1 MSYRIDCHCDTVLKK
16 FYEQNE
22 LRSAD
27 ISDKYQATSDL
38 LLEGGMDVQVAA
50 IWIPKAFTKFGL
62 DIALEM
68 FGIFYE
74 DVQKDKKLV
83 QIKKKSDFSKVQ
95 EKTKLGYILGL
106 EGADPLGN
114 NLKFL
119 PAFYELGIRL
129 ITLTW
134 SRKNMF
140 GEGVQKNVGINEG
153 EGLSQLGKQLVA
165 AMNEL
170 GIVVDVAHLNRKGFQ
185 DVVKHS
191 KSPFIASH
199 TCAYSLVEHERN
211 LSDEQ
216 IKQIAESE
224 GCIGITFV
232 PEFLVPNPKKEPA
245 TIEHVIEHLVYMV
258 DLVGINYVGLG
269 SDFDGIDGAP
279 IGLENASKFKELP
292 SHLKEKGFSKND
304 VNKIMGENWYRV
316 FRAVWTS

>member
-1 MSYRIDCHCDTVLKK
+1 MGYWIDCHCDTVLKK

-27 ISDKYQATSDL
+27 SSGKYQATIDL

-68 FGIFYE
+68 FGIFFE
-74 DVQKDKKLV
+74 DFQKDKKLI
-83 QIKKKSDFSKVQ
+83 QIKKKSDFNKVQ

-119 PAFYELGIRL
+119 AAFYELGIRL

-140 GEGVQKNVGINEG
+140 GEGVQKNIGIDEG

-216 IKQIAESE
+216 IKLIADSE

-245 TIEHVIEHLVYMV
+245 TIDHVIEHLVYMV

-292 SHLKEKGFSKND
+292 SHLKEKGFSNND
-304 VNKIMGENWYRV
+304 INKIMGENWHRV

>member
-1 MSYRIDCHCDTVLKK
+1 MGHWIDGHCDTVLKK
-16 FYEQNE
+16 FYEQHE
-22 LRSAD
+22 LKSTD
-27 ISDKYQATSDL
+27 FSEEFQATSDL
-38 LLEGGMDVQVAA
+38 LLEGGIDVQVAA
-50 IWIPKAFTKFGL
+50 MWIPTAFAKFGL

-68 FGIFYE
+68 FGILYE
-74 DVQKDKKLV
+74 DVQKDAKLV
-83 QIKKKSDFSKVQ
+83 QIKNKSDFSKVQ
-95 EKTKLGYILGL
+95 VKTKLGYILGL
-106 EGADPLGN
+106 EGAEPIGN
-114 NLKFL
+114 NLKLL

-140 GEGVQKNVGINEG
+140 GEGVQKEVRLDEG

-170 GIVVDVAHLNRKGFQ
+170 GIVVDVAHLNRNGFQ

-216 IKQIAESE
+216 IKLIAESD

-245 TIEHVIEHLVYMV
+245 TIEHVIEHLQYVV
-258 DLVGINYVGLG
+258 DLVGIDYVGLG
-269 SDFDGIDGAP
+269 SDFDGIDKAP
-279 IGLENASKFKELP
+279 IGLENASKFKELLP
-292 SHLKEKGFSKND
+292 HLKEKGFSKKD
-304 VNKIMGENWYRV
+304 IDKIMGENWHRV

>member
-1 MSYRIDCHCDTVLKK
+1 MWIDCHCDTLLKK
-16 FYEQNE
+16 FYNQQGVKSKDNSEE
-22 LRSAD
+22 F
-27 ISDKYQATSDL
+27 QATSDL

-50 IWIPKAFTKFGL
+50 IWIPTTFAKFGL

-68 FGIFYE
+68 FGILYE
-74 DVQKDKKLV
+74 DVQKDANLFL
-83 QIKKKSDFSKVQ
+83 IKNKSGFSKVQ

-106 EGADPLGN
+106 EGAEPLGN

-134 SRKNMF
+134 SRRNMF
-140 GEGVQKNVGINEG
+140 GEGVQKDVGIDEG
-153 EGLSQLGKQLVA
+153 EGLSQLGKQLVM

-170 GIVVDVAHLNRKGFQ
+170 GIVLDVSHLNRKGFQ

-199 TCAYSLVEHERN
+199 SCAYSLVEHERN

-216 IKQIAESE
+216 IKLIAESD
-224 GCIGITFV
+224 GCIGVTFV

-245 TIEHVIEHLVYMV
+245 TIDHIIEHIKYMV
-258 DLVGINYVGLG
+258 DLVGIDYVGLG
-269 SDFDGIDGAP
+269 SDFDGIDGSP

-292 SHLKEKGFSKND
+292 PYLKEKGFSKND
-304 VNKIMGENWYRV
+304 IDKIMGENWHRV
-316 FRAVWTS
+316 FRAAWTP

>member
-1 MSYRIDCHCDTVLKK
+1 MGYWIDCHCDTMLKK

-22 LRSAD
+22 LRSTD
-27 ISDKYQATSDL
+27 ISGEYQATSDL
-38 LLEGGMDVQVAA
+38 LLEGGIDVQVAA
-50 IWIPKAFTKFGL
+50 IWIPKAFTKFGP

-68 FGIFYE
+68 YGIFHD
-74 DVQKDKKLV
+74 DVHKDAKLV
-83 QIKKKSDFSKVQ
+83 QIKKKSDFGKVQ
-95 EKTKLGYILGL
+95 DKTKLGYILGF
-106 EGADPLGN
+106 EGAEPLGN
-114 NLKFL
+114 NLKLL

-140 GEGVQKNVGINEG
+140 GEGVQTNIGVDEG
-153 EGLSQLGKQLVA
+153 EGLSLLGKQLVK

-216 IKQIAESE
+216 IKLIADSE

-245 TIEHVIEHLVYMV
+245 TIEHVIEHLVYVV
-258 DLVGINYVGLG
+258 DLVGINFVGLG

-279 IGLENASKFKELP
+279 KGLENASKFKELP

-304 VNKIMGENWYRV
+304 INKIMGENWYRV
-316 FRAVWTS
+316 FQAVWTS

>member
-1 MSYRIDCHCDTVLKK
+1 MGYWIDCHCDTVLKK
-16 FYEQNE
+16 FYEKNE

-27 ISDKYQATSDL
+27 SSGKYQATIDL

-68 FGIFYE
+68 FGIFFE
-74 DVQKDKKLV
+74 DFQKDKKLT

-95 EKTKLGYILGL
+95 EKTKLGYIIGL

-140 GEGVQKNVGINEG
+140 GEGVQKNVGIDEG

-216 IKQIAESE
+216 IKLIAESE

-245 TIEHVIEHLVYMV
+245 TIDHIIKHLAYMV

-279 IGLENASKFKELP
+279 IGLENASKFKKLP

-304 VNKIMGENWYRV
+304 INKIMGENWHRV

>member
-1 MSYRIDCHCDTVLKK
+1 MGYWIDCHCDTVLKK
-16 FYEQNE
+16 FYEKNE

-27 ISDKYQATSDL
+27 SSGKYQATIDL

-68 FGIFYE
+68 FGIFFE
-74 DVQKDKKLV
+74 DFQKDKKLT

-95 EKTKLGYILGL
+95 EKTKLGYIIGL

-140 GEGVQKNVGINEG
+140 GEGVQKNVGIDEG

-216 IKQIAESE
+216 IKLIAESE

-245 TIEHVIEHLVYMV
+245 TIDHIIKHLVYMV

-279 IGLENASKFKELP
+279 IGLENASKFKKLP

-304 VNKIMGENWYRV
+304 INKIMGENWHRV